1 MAAQVCPWWREII
14 PRQRQGQS
22 VNNLKVDTSLKK
34 KGVTL
39 KISFSL
45 RIIGDL
51 GVRIFLSGD
60 CSEESY
66 RESHLSLPHLAPLCP
81 GRCHGKG
88 LYLLVTLICLAT
100 DNEVENIVCLSF
112 ISGVWLSSFIV
123 FVFFVRPALYYCHV
137 LLNSRIGGVSPIY
150 SRQDLYLLKILVV
163 FDLSNL

>member
-1 MAAQVCPWWREII
+1 MLWGRELKFSSLKFFSAE
-14 PRQRQGQS
+14 S

-66 RESHLSLPHLAPLCP
+66 RESHL
-81 GRCHGKG
+81 
-88 LYLLVTLICLAT
+88 V
-100 DNEVENIVCLSF
+100 
-112 ISGVWLSSFIV
+112 
-123 FVFFVRPALYYCHV
+123 
-137 LLNSRIGGVSPIY
+137 
-150 SRQDLYLLKILVV
+150 
-163 FDLSNL
+163 

>member
-1 MAAQVCPWWREII
+1 MFFFAPILSRNSTAYAIRPLLYFYNTSLWYLRKGMLWGRELKFSSLKFFSAE
-14 PRQRQGQS
+14 S

-66 RESHLSLPHLAPLCP
+66 RESHLVQSLKFHVLGVIHRSCILSQKQSFKIIQILSLLQQSLPHLAPLCP

-88 LYLLVTLICLAT
+88 KQLMIC
-100 DNEVENIVCLSF
+100 SF
-112 ISGVWLSSFIV
+112 I
-123 FVFFVRPALYYCHV
+123 
-137 LLNSRIGGVSPIY
+137 
-150 SRQDLYLLKILVV
+150 
-163 FDLSNL
+163 